1 MSRWTR
7 AESTLRRRPVRRL
20 GASDRQ
26 NRLVARPFRNPAT
39 WGEHPCYAGGRRRFV
54 GFLVAG
60 DAGLDDGAKIAA
72 YFTDHRVRILIGFYV
87 ASIGLLTFV
96 LWCWWIMNALERAGD
111 TRDGLGVAVFV
122 AGAMTATVEFGVIAL
137 AMTLAVISTGPVDP
151 SLGRAF
157 ANAYQAFSYVDFFP
171 LALFFLM
178 LGVAVLRTRIVGAW
192 VGWTAIVLVP
202 VCLLVAFPTLG
213 LDTSLGP
220 LTFAGIVVP
229 NVALIRSKRPAARA

>member
-1 MSRWTR
+1 MS
-7 AESTLRRRPVRRL
+7 
-20 GASDRQ
+20 GSDI
-26 NRLVARPFRNPAT
+26 LVAFPIRQLGPFAEPQRMTMPESHLEQTARF
-39 WGEHPCYAGGRRRFV
+39 GGIVFVILAIV

-60 DAGLDDGAKIAA
+60 DAGLDDGARIATH
-72 YFTDHRVRILIGFYV
+72 FTDHRVRILIGFYV
-87 ASIGLLTFV
+87 ASIGLLMFV

-151 SLGRAF
+151 SLARAL

-178 LGVAVLRTRIVGAW
+178 LGVAMLRTRIVGAW

-202 VCLLVAFPTLG
+202 VCLIVAFPTLG
-213 LDTSLGP
+213 LDTSLGL

-229 NVALIRSKRPAARA
+229 NVALIRSKRPVARV

>member
-1 MSRWTR
+1 MTIPESRLEQT
-7 AESTLRRRPVRRL
+7 
-20 GASDRQ
+20 
-26 NRLVARPFRNPAT
+26 ARF
-39 WGEHPCYAGGRRRFV
+39 GGIVFVVLAIV

-60 DAGLDDGAKIAA
+60 DAGLDDGGKIAT

-87 ASIGLLTFV
+87 ASIGLLAFV

-111 TRDGLGVAVFV
+111 SRDGLGVAVFV

-137 AMTLAVISTGPVDP
+137 AMTLAVISTRPVDP
-151 SLGRAF
+151 SLARML

-192 VGWTAIVLVP
+192 VGWAVIVLVP
-202 VCLLVAFPTLG
+202 VCLIVAFPTLG
-213 LDTSLGP
+213 LDASLGV

-229 NVALIRSKRPAARA
+229 NVALIRSKRPAARV